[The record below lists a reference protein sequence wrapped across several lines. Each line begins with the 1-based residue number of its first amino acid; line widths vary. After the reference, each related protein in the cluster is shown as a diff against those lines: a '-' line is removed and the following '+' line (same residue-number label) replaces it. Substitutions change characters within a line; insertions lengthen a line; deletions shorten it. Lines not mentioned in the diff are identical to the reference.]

1 MDKGFWRGII
11 IRSNLKGDLMVI
23 VVANPRGYD
32 NEKMLKEQH
41 KFKDFLKISNI
52 NVNSLYF
59 HPR

>member
-1 MDKGFWRGII
+1 MDEGFWRGII

-32 NEKMLKEQH
+32 NGMMLKEQH

-52 NVNSLYF
+52 NVKSLYF